1 MRAHL
6 PCCHTVGPVQQCWK
20 FSSQHER
27 WCAACSKWGQTC
39 TAGTAETSSNLG
51 RAIPIIHP
59 KSLLVVVVGG
69 GWLLLLL
76 LLLFNV
82 LLLLLYNDRN
92 ISENRGY
99 VSLLSW
105 HHHWGFYMMPIL
117 NPIHGWMIIPFY
129 GKIITALINAHSPH
143 RHPNGLI
150 VWSQCFR
157 VSIVVSE
164 IWLKHVKTC
173 YPLVFLHSYGKWPM
187 YRWFMIIYLLKG
199 VIFHGF
205 IAAD

>member
-1 MRAHL
+1 MLSYCWSSAAVLEVQFPTWKMMCGLLQVRPNVHSRHSWNIQQ
-6 PCCHTVGPVQQCWK
+6 PGQGYPHNSSKKSSCCCCW
-20 FSSQHER
+20 
-27 WCAACSKWGQTC
+27 WW
-39 TAGTAETSSNLG
+39 
-51 RAIPIIHP
+51 
-59 KSLLVVVVGG
+59 LVVVVVV
-69 GWLLLLL
+69 
-76 LLLFNV
+76 NV
-82 LLLLLYNDRN
+82 LLLLYNDRN

-150 VWSQCFR
+150 VWSQCFS

-187 YRWFMIIYLLKG
+187 YRWFMIIYLLKS